1 MTWTTSESPLGPLTL
16 IGSAA
21 GLRNVYFPGRSP
33 DLAESERDPAA
44 LAHAATQLEQYFAGR
59 RQTFELELDL
69 AGTTFQRQV
78 WRALQVLPYG
88 QTTTYGELA
97 DALGVQPSGD
107 FSGAR
112 KVAWAIGATPT
123 PIVVPCHRVIGADG
137 SLTGYLGG
145 LPRKQ
150 ALLEF
155 EATGRV
161 IDPRW
166 DSWQPEQLAL
176 L

>member
-1 MTWTTSESPLGPLTL
+1 MKWTTYESPLGPLTL
-16 IGSAA
+16 IGSTA
-21 GLRNVYFPGRSP
+21 GLRNVRFPGRAP
-33 DLAESERDPAA
+33 GLAESDGDPAA
-44 LAHAATQLEQYFAGR
+44 LAEAATELDQYFSGQ

-69 AGTTFQRQV
+69 EGTPFQKRV
-78 WRALQVLPYG
+78 WCALQSLPYG

-97 DALGVQPSGD
+97 DKLEVERSGS

-137 SLTGYLGG
+137 SLTGYRGG

-150 ALLEF
+150 ALLMF

-161 IDPRW
+161 IDARW
-166 DSWQPEQLAL
+166 DSPQPQQLAL

>member
-1 MTWTTSESPLGPLTL
+1 MTWTTYESPLGPLTL
-16 IGSAA
+16 IAGTA
-21 GLRNVYFPGRSP
+21 GLRNVHFPGRAP
-33 DLAESERDPAA
+33 DLPDGDCNPAA
-44 LAHAATQLEQYFAGR
+44 LAEAATQLDEYFAGR

-69 AGTTFQRQV
+69 GGSAFQKRV
-78 WRALQVLPYG
+78 WSALQGLPYG

-97 DALGVQPSGD
+97 DELEVERSGY

-145 LPRKQ
+145 LQRKH
-150 ALLEF
+150 ALLTF
-155 EATGRV
+155 EATGRA
-161 IDPRW
+161 IDAHW
-166 DSWQPEQLAL
+166 DTWQPRQLAL